1 LAHGPALAERVLI
14 RVPAGGSV
22 PESVRVG
29 AAEVEVRV
37 SAARTQNA
45 PSVVVLA
52 DWLEPADVTELTS
65 RLKQRLMQTPRKE
78 DFSITV
84 VRGTE
89 IIPIPPVRTAAA
101 LEKELVW
108 ALGEKQSQEVTRP
121 PPEEILDLLI
131 GMTPEAGE
139 AWREWLWAGRLEA
152 PRDERVR
159 DYAAARLFRLLGES
173 RVFLTVWPEQETDW
187 LPVTPEARGGKW
199 MEAEWDAAAAAKGF
213 EVRWAELGE
222 QRWPVLATAPGF
234 RLPGVAALAGFLDAV
249 RQAAEES
256 AGEPVL
262 QRIRQ
267 GLELDPNYTPALEAG
282 AALAERLED
291 FRAAS
296 ALLARLEEAR
306 PGDLAVLRRHAAAAW
321 RTRSPEAEPVLRR
334 GVEAM
339 PRDAELLEWL
349 ARTRLAQGDRQEAY
363 ALLQRSLDVRPD
375 QTDLWWITADLARA
389 LNDAPGERR
398 SLREA
403 LNSEPGRAD
412 RRARLIALSL
422 EAGDGNAVR
431 RALEEAASLP
441 ADDLAVIEQYASAW
455 EKLAEPARAMPY
467 WEKSIALRP
476 EFEKGHLSVARLH
489 AARGA
494 WEESLSA
501 SLRGLERLP
510 ASAGLHLARSRAL
523 KELGRMQEAR
533 RALGEAVEATN
544 DVSVLE
550 ARAEMENLF
559 GGQGAVAAWRAL
571 LERLRQDSNN
581 GEALRETM
589 QRAVR
594 AALRD
599 GAAEEA
605 GHWLELPATPVGA
618 NPTGAA
624 SERRALI
631 PGGARLL
638 SHLSGI
644 GGPED
649 PGEYI
654 VAFARAVAQR
664 SMFASEKEWNEFSEK
679 LLEQYDRLLKIRKP
693 FALTSEGTEIV
704 LSVES
709 QKQRQ
714 QTQQILDLLGYRLR
728 SSRGRISI
736 EAQVKSSKA
745 RRQNLAAALDLD
757 DREVEESLDGKRP
770 YRFRITDDLAPV
782 ILGEAVW
789 EAALKRQANPLG
801 FAGLL
806 LKQPEMAR
814 LFAGLS
820 SAGPAAARALLT
832 SFAMRKL
839 AEDYGMLLFLYGPVM
854 ALDEQGR
861 CAVPGGTEAEPVWEA
876 LAGASPRDGQK
887 FLEALLRK
895 DGGMVLAYFA
905 ALHGVTAERQKWFL
919 RSAERAKLFYRL
931 MKDSPEWD
939 GQGARMVRNSPMLAL
954 FRELP
959 LDEDGSVRFP
969 GGAQVWQVARG
980 ASDLDRIARL
990 ERRARK
996 ARPAEEDEI
1005 LERMARER
1013 YGVNRNVFSQLE
1025 NFLMVARVEAALGRA
1040 LEPREALILSQQ
1052 FARYGWAYPLFVEL
1066 PSLGEKEFQSFF
1078 AWAESL
1084 ESFSTPSRNMSV
1096 GMVSHL
1102 ALLAGLLHR
1111 SGKLGGSEAAAM
1123 LDELCSSTRAVED
1136 PAQMAR
1142 AAHKAWR
1149 RIAAA
1154 LSAQP
1159 GGLQSAMEDALLGP
1173 AETPAGRRRRKEFR
1187 DVLAAQKI
1195 PPVDPLL
1202 ETLEA
1207 VLKGGEGPE
1216 QARAAAAALE
1226 SIAPKLDV
1234 LPLPKTMKPP
1244 LRLKE
1249 ILELWRTDKLPEI
1262 ASDFRQRAAKK
1273 KPDVKA
1279 LQRASAEGLRVLA
1292 PWMELSLRGI
1302 VGGFYLR
1309 PSDLP
1314 VSDDP
1319 WLLRKYWYADTA
1331 ESGKSTFPSP
1341 EFRIDSAGPGSLP
1354 LGSPAG
1360 IAEIAGWIALAGQ
1373 QAAGGYAG
1381 SVEAKQI
1388 GALRNAQLHRLRPLD
1403 LRAARLAYL
1412 AGREWVVEAAFD
1424 AAASSTLE
1432 RQIQGLLSP
1441 ERSSRAARLLSR
1453 LRNTHAVMHAARPF
1467 REEYKLLWDSVW
1479 DCFSHADLFWL
1490 GRMRRE
1496 ASRESVIWNAL
1507 KQVPAEV
1514 WEGAIHE
1521 LGPMKLDHARSAR
1534 PRLEP
1539 MPPYENYA
1547 QELLP
1552 GRLAERLS
1560 EYPLAL
1566 ACAADEAGLTPD
1578 ALALIAEP
1586 LARRLLADL
1595 EMTDMADYRS
1605 ATDLWKRIQA
1615 ADLMKLYQEELEKA
1629 P

>member
-1 LAHGPALAERVLI
+1 M

-22 PESVRVG
+22 PESLRLGTSEMAVRI
-29 AAEVEVRV
+29 
-37 SAARTQNA
+37 SPARTQNA
-45 PSVVVLA
+45 PSIIVLA
-52 DWLEPADVTELTS
+52 DWLDPADVPELTA
-65 RLKQRLMQTPRKE
+65 RLRQRFMQTPRKE
-78 DFSITV
+78 DFSVAV
-84 VRGTE
+84 VRGKE
-89 IIPIPPVRTAAA
+89 IIPLPPVRTAAA
-101 LEKELVW
+101 LEKELAT
-108 ALGEKQSQEVTRP
+108 ALGENESLDTARP
-121 PPEEILDLLI
+121 SPEELWDLLL
-131 GMTPEAGE
+131 GMAPEPGE
-139 AWREWLWAGRLEA
+139 AWREWHWAGRIPA
-152 PRDERVR
+152 PRDELARN
-159 DYAAARLFRLLGES
+159 YAAARLFRLMGET
-173 RVFLTVWPEQETDW
+173 RVFLTVWPEPETEW
-187 LPVTPEARGGKW
+187 LPVTPDARGGRW
-199 MEAEWDAAAAAKGF
+199 MEAEWDAAAAPQGF
-213 EVRWAELGE
+213 EVRQAELGE
-222 QRWPVLATAPGF
+222 QLWPVLAVAPGF
-234 RLPGVAALAGFLDAV
+234 RLPGVAALAGFLEAV

-256 AGEPVL
+256 AGAPVL
-262 QRIRQ
+262 QRIQQ
-267 GLELDPNYTPALEAG
+267 GRELYPNYVPALEAG
-282 AALAERLED
+282 AGLAERLED
-291 FRAAS
+291 FRAAVE
-296 ALLARLEEAR
+296 LLARLEEAR
-306 PGDLAVLRRHAAAAW
+306 PGDLAVLRRHAAAVW
-321 RTRSPEAEPVLRR
+321 RARSPEAEPVLRR
-334 GVEAM
+334 AAEAM

-349 ARTRLAQGDRQEAY
+349 GRTRLLRGDRREAY
-363 ALLQRSLDVRPD
+363 DLLQRSLDVKPD

-389 LNDAPGERR
+389 LNDEPGERR

-403 LNSEPGRAD
+403 LNREPGRAD
-412 RRARLIALSL
+412 RRARFVALSL
-422 EAGDGNAVR
+422 AAGDGNAVR
-431 RALEEAASLP
+431 RALEEADSLP
-441 ADDLAVIEQYASAW
+441 ADELAVIEQYAIAW
-455 EKLAEPARAMPY
+455 EKLNEPARAMTY
-467 WEKSIALRP
+467 WEKSIALQP
-476 EFEKGHLSVARLH
+476 EFEKGHVSIARLH

-494 WEESLSA
+494 WEDSLGA

-510 ASAGLHLARSRAL
+510 ASAGLHLARARAL
-523 KELGRMQEAR
+523 KELGRLQEAR
-533 RALGEAVEATN
+533 RALGEAVQAT
-544 DVSVLE
+544 DDISVLE
-550 ARAEMENLF
+550 ARAETENLF
-559 GGQGAVAAWRAL
+559 GGQGAVAAWRDL
-571 LERLRQDSNN
+571 LERLKQDGSN
-581 GEALRETM
+581 GETLRKTTE
-589 QRAVR
+589 RAAR

-599 GAAEEA
+599 GAVEA
-605 GHWLELPATPVGA
+605 AGQWMELPVTPPNA
-618 NPTGAA
+618 NAA
-624 SERRALI
+624 GTAGERGVLI
-631 PGGARLL
+631 PGGVRLL
-638 SHLSGI
+638 SHLTGI
-644 GGPED
+644 GGPEE

-693 FALTSEGTEIV
+693 FAPTSEGTEIV

-770 YRFRITDDLAPV
+770 YRFRIRDEFAPV
-782 ILGEAVW
+782 VLGEKVW

-839 AEDYGMLLFLYGPVM
+839 AEDYGMLLFLYGPVL

-876 LAGASPRDGQK
+876 LAGASPRNGQQ

-905 ALHGVTAERQKWFL
+905 ALHGVTADRQKWFL
-919 RSAERAKLFYRL
+919 RTAERAKLFYRL

-939 GQGARMVRNSPMLAL
+939 GQGARMVRNSPMLSL

-959 LDEDGSVRFP
+959 LDEEGSVRFP

-990 ERRARK
+990 EKRARK

-1025 NFLMVARVEAALGRA
+1025 NFLMAARVEAALGRA
-1040 LEPREALILSQQ
+1040 MEPREALILSQQ

-1084 ESFSTPSRNMSV
+1084 ENFSTPARNMSI

-1111 SGKLGGSEAAAM
+1111 SGKLQGAEAAAL
-1123 LDELCSSTRAVED
+1123 LDELCSSMRAIED

-1142 AAHKAWR
+1142 AAHKALR

-1154 LSAQP
+1154 LPAQP
-1159 GGLQSAMEDALLGP
+1159 GSLQSAVEDALLGP
-1173 AETPAGRRRRKEFR
+1173 PDTPAGKRRRKEFR

-1195 PPVDPLL
+1195 PLVDPLV

-1207 VLKGGEGPE
+1207 VLKGGGGPE

-1244 LRLKE
+1244 PRLKE

-1262 ASDFRQRAAKK
+1262 ARDFRQRAAKK

-1279 LQRASAEGLRVLA
+1279 LERASAEGLRALA
-1292 PWMELSLRGI
+1292 PWVELSLRGI

-1331 ESGKSTFPSP
+1331 ESGKMTFPAP
-1341 EFRIDSAGPGSLP
+1341 EFRVDSAGPGSLP

-1381 SVEAKQI
+1381 AVEAKQI
-1388 GALRNAQLHRLRPLD
+1388 GALRNAQLHRLQPLD

-1424 AAASSTLE
+1424 AAASSDLE

-1441 ERSSRAARLLSR
+1441 ERASRAARLLSR

-1467 REEYKLLWDSVW
+1467 LEEYKLLWDSVW

-1490 GRMRRE
+1490 GRMRRQ
-1496 ASRESVIWNAL
+1496 ASQASVIWNAL
-1507 KQVPAEV
+1507 NQLPAAV
-1514 WEGAIHE
+1514 WDGAIHE
-1521 LGPMKLDHARSAR
+1521 LGPLKLDHARSAR
-1534 PRLEP
+1534 PRLEA

-1566 ACAADEAGLTPD
+1566 ACAADEAGLPPD

-1605 ATDLWKRIQA
+1605 AADLWKRIQA
-1615 ADLMKLYQEELEKA
+1615 ADLVKLHQEELEKV